1 MGEKKIGKANRK
13 PPACQKCHLG
23 PKGLSRVPRFS
34 PTVGLQMGPASAE
47 LCPPH
52 VPFICT
58 LSKGAQSNDLQIYY
72 TFPLHNKSSCQQRYP
87 HPSRRAVTGG
97 EHGVLTDQSS
107 SAHVGEFH
115 PHEVHLEADGP
126 RPRSQWGFVAAH
138 NPGPRSAVHER
149 PPSALCRTEQSW
161 LWGSRAVFGAL
172 AAVFAGDAGGI
183 FSICCVF
190 FFNVCSWSA
199 DSGETMWVFY
209 SARRHFTRL
218 QAYFLHSGSLCPSLR
233 ASEPLQLWGFTRFGD
248 RQSFY
253 VEFCVEAAQQ

>member
-172 AAVFAGDAGGI
+172 AAVFAGGAGGI
-183 FSICCVF
+183 FSICCGF
-190 FFNVCSWSA
+190 FFLMFAVGVLILERQC
-199 DSGETMWVFY
+199 GCFIPHEGILPGC
-209 SARRHFTRL
+209 RHISCIRV
-218 QAYFLHSGSLCPSLR
+218 LCAHL
-233 ASEPLQLWGFTRFGD
+233 
-248 RQSFY
+248 
-253 VEFCVEAAQQ
+253 